1 MTVKRIDIVKKA
13 RKWVSYAE
21 EDLRLAKHGL
31 TISSSCPYRLIAYHA
46 QQCAE
51 KYLKAYLVF
60 KQVDFP
66 YTHNIRNLIQL
77 CAGDW
82 VAEISEADEL
92 TPFAVTTRYPGVDDR
107 VTKRDALHA
116 IELAQKVRKVVRRV
130 FKKEGLFKEKTGKMG
145 KGADQKNVH

>member
-1 MTVKRIDIVKKA
+1 MTAISIELVKKA

-31 TISSSCPYRLIAYHA
+31 KISSSCPYRLIAYHA

-66 YTHNIRNLIQL
+66 YTHNIRSLIQL
-77 CAGDW
+77 CIGDW
-82 VAEISEADEL
+82 IVEISDADEL
-92 TPFAVTTRYPGVDDR
+92 TPYAVTTRYPGVDDR
-107 VTKRDALHA
+107 VTRKDAVYAL
-116 IELAQKVRKVVRRV
+116 ELAKKVRKVVRRV
-130 FKKEGLFKEKTGKMG
+130 LKEEGLFNKNRYIQS
-145 KGADQKNVH
+145 ADL

>member
-1 MTVKRIDIVKKA
+1 MTGPSIELVRKA

-51 KYLKAYLVF
+51 KYLKAYLVY

-66 YTHNIRNLIQL
+66 YTHNIRSLLQL
-77 CAGDW
+77 CTGDW
-82 VAEISEADEL
+82 VAEISDADEL
-92 TPFAVTTRYPGVDDR
+92 TPYAVTTRYPGVDDR
-107 VTKRDALHA
+107 VTRKDASNAL
-116 IELAQKVRKVVRRV
+116 ELSEEVRKVVRRV
-130 FKKEGLFKEKTGKMG
+130 FREEGFFKKK
-145 KGADQKNVH
+145 

>member
-1 MTVKRIDIVKKA
+1 MTAISSELVKKA

-60 KQVDFP
+60 KQLDFP
-66 YTHNIRNLIQL
+66 YTHNIRSLMQL
-77 CAGDW
+77 CEGDW
-82 VAEISEADEL
+82 IVDISDADEL
-92 TPFAVTTRYPGVDDR
+92 TPYAVTTRYPGIDDR
-107 VTKRDALHA
+107 VTRKDAIYA
-116 IELAQKVRKVVRRV
+116 VELAKKARKVVRRV
-130 FKKEGLFKEKTGKMG
+130 LRAEGFFN
-145 KGADQKNVH
+145 KNR